1 VPYVVFITT
10 PRAGLGFAVAPYTVE
25 AKTTYNSKVQAQA
38 FADARVLSPEIKA
51 LFDAMPSYFPA
62 WQVSGATYAV
72 GQYVAHVGK
81 TWRCAVAHTTAGDA
95 NWAPGG
101 TANLWTLEP
110 NPGAGAWVSGAAY
123 PLPSTVTYGGR
134 AYSLV
139 QAHTSQDAWTPPAV
153 PALWSDIGPA
163 SVVEPYNRAIWT
175 VVDVAE
181 PDFTQVN
188 RVKEPGTR

>member
-1 VPYVVFITT
+1 LTFHVFVTT

-25 AKTTYNSKVQAQA
+25 AKEVYQTREAAQA
-38 FADARVLSPEIKA
+38 AVDARQLSAGVRA

-62 WQVSGATYAV
+62 WRLTGGTYAL

-81 TWRCAVAHTTAGDA
+81 TWRCAISHSTAGDA

-101 TANLWTLEP
+101 AANLWTLVP

-123 PLPSTVTYGGR
+123 PLPSTATYNGR
-134 AYSLV
+134 AYSLI

-153 PALWSDIGPA
+153 PALWSDIGAA
-163 SVVEPYNRAIWT
+163 SVVEPYSRARWD
-175 VVDVAE
+175 VVSTDD
-181 PDFTQVN
+181 PDYTQIE
-188 RVKEPGTR
+188 RAHEA